1 MSVESPSL
9 IGLSAKVSE
18 LAVNYEAYQKRNK
31 ANIEANQQN
40 VEKYNKENAA
50 QMALAQKALDIRQKE
65 VDAEQKA
72 VVERLNSTWDRFSPE
87 QKTAQQQDQSDWFE
101 KRDVDC
107 KVISQKRV
115 YDLKDSEIETYQR
128 QRDYWNNDMEKQ
140 NQAIQYS
147 QCFVQKTKE
156 RTVYLSNLF
165 N

>member
-1 MSVESPSL
+1 ME
-9 IGLSAKVSE
+9 I
-18 LAVNYEAYQKRNK
+18 VNNLFDF
-31 ANIEANQQN
+31 I
-40 VEKYNKENAA
+40 EKYSQENPAEV
-50 QMALAQKALDIRQKE
+50 ALAQKAMDIRQKE
-65 VDAEQKA
+65 LDADKTKVVDRLNQTWDQFSAEQKQQ
-72 VVERLNSTWDRFSPE
+72 L
-87 QKTAQQQDQSDWFE
+87 QQDQSDWFE